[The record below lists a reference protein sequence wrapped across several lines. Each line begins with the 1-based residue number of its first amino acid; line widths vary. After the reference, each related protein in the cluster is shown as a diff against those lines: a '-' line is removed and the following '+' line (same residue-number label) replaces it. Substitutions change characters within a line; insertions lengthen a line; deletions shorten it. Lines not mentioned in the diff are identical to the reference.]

1 MTQIKRFLLIYSF
14 AFLLLC
20 QQAIAADGTIRIGFN
35 FPLSGGLELAAKHG
49 QNAAELLLKDIKSSG
64 GLKVG
69 DKVYNVEYV
78 YGNNNAD
85 PTQASNIV
93 IEQVSKEKVLAMIGP
108 LSSKQAVPVGQM
120 ANAFSTVVIS
130 PWSTV
135 PKTTEDKPFSFRS
148 CFVYT
153 DQTPILTKFADQ
165 EYGAKKGAVLFNVTN
180 IYSSGMAKAFI
191 KDFEEYHGKGSV
203 VAVEQ
208 FRNGDTDFRE
218 QIRNILISGAEVL
231 FLPQQYYEVP
241 TVVEQMIEI
250 GLNIP
255 ILGTEGYATDEL
267 IEHCGANCNGIVFT
281 SNYLPGNAKGV
292 NKTFVDA
299 YTKAY
304 GEEPDEPAALTWD
317 AMRALFKAIKDTGG
331 LSGNLVDDRVA
342 VQRQLARV
350 RNFEGA
356 TGMMSFNASGNPDK
370 CIVVGKIVDEKFTT
384 HDSVCP

>member
-1 MTQIKRFLLIYSF
+1 MTQIRTFLLFYSV
-14 AFLLLC
+14 AFLMLC
-20 QQAIAADGTIRIGFN
+20 PQAIAADGTIRIGFN
-35 FPLSGGLELAAKHG
+35 FPLTGGLELAARHG
-49 QNAAELLLKDIKSSG
+49 QNAAELLLEDIKAAG
-64 GLKVG
+64 GLRVG
-69 DKVYNVEYV
+69 DKVYDVEYI
-78 YGNNNAD
+78 YGNNDAD
-85 PTQASNIV
+85 PTKAANLV
-93 IEQVSKEKVLAMIGP
+93 IEQVSKHRVLAMIGP

-135 PKTTEDKPFSFRS
+135 PKTTEKMPFSFRS

-165 EYGAKKGAVLFNVTN
+165 EYGAKKGAVLFNATN

-191 KDFEEYHGKGSV
+191 KDFEEYHGPGAV
-203 VAVEQ
+203 VANEQ
-208 FRNGDTDFRE
+208 FRNGDTDFRA
-218 QIRNILISGAEVL
+218 QIKNILLSGAEVL

-241 TVVEQMIEI
+241 TVVEQMIEL
-250 GLNIP
+250 GLDIP

-267 IEHCGANCNGIVFT
+267 LERCGANCNGVVFT
-281 SNYLPGNAKGV
+281 SNYLPGNAQGI
-292 NKTFVDA
+292 NKTFVEQ
-299 YTKAY
+299 YSKAY
-304 GEEPDEPAALTWD
+304 DLVPDEPAALTWD

-331 LSGNLVDDRVA
+331 LTGNLIDDRVA
-342 VQRQLARV
+342 VQRQLAKL